1 MCKYFTKST
10 LQRHA
15 QIFRTTAMLSSHVLP
30 DRVQLSVFIMPV
42 HSANNGSPSRRRKL
56 PRTVRILV
64 LPRVICVCH
73 QILKITDVVGGSTQR
88 LHLRIKQYGVIILLV
103 NFRVGQSDTRDNV
116 YTVLDI
122 QNRQS
127 TVIGPTYIQNRKR
140 RHEFA
145 S

>member
-1 MCKYFTKST
+1 M
-10 LQRHA
+10 
-15 QIFRTTAMLSSHVLP
+15 
-30 DRVQLSVFIMPV
+30 
-42 HSANNGSPSRRRKL
+42 
-56 PRTVRILV
+56 
-64 LPRVICVCH
+64 CH
-73 QILKITDVVGGSTQR
+73 QRLKITDVVGGSTQR
-88 LHLRIKQYGVIILLV
+88 LHLRIKQYVVIILLV

-127 TVIGPTYIQNRKR
+127 TVIGPTTYIQNRKR